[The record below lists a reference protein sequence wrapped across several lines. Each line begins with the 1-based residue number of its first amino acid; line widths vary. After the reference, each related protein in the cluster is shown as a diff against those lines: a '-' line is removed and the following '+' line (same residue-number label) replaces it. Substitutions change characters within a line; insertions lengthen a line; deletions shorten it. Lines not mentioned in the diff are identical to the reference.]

1 MKKLKIFASGWFS
14 MDGILQNLVN
24 DGHEVWTSYECNVEG
39 TNYLS
44 FNIEALNA
52 GNDEFEHQVE
62 LARFLMQAISVGGR
76 PVATSVHAFPTLAGW
91 GIAAAWRRRFI
102 LATMEKLGHVD
113 AVILHNDYDP
123 TYGVIT
129 LWAQKRGIPVFCAYN
144 GFSSYLHPRIT
155 GMLDYKMGAY
165 YCLHGQYVL
174 DYLNVREP
182 VMAEAVLTG
191 SPAFDEFYTNPVD
204 REPNTF
210 LYNITTNYQES
221 EDDDHFFAHPTAI
234 HPWTFLFRPATID
247 RVFLEAFALYQKT
260 VNPDAKLLLTLRPF
274 HLLGYNPEYIM
285 DSYGM
290 KNVEVYSS
298 QETPFRKL
306 IQKCEYFI
314 SGISTTIQEAVVT
327 RTPTIFLCGTEPMED
342 FFKSRDCY
350 VETVIKPS
358 SIVEALTYITT
369 VKDELTKAC
378 DDRAEFYN
386 YKDDGKASDRV
397 TNYIYDVLSRS

>member
-14 MDGILQNLVN
+14 MDGVLQNLVR

-39 TNYLS
+39 TNFLP
-44 FNIEALNA
+44 FNIKPLDPSY
-52 GNDEFEHQVE
+52 DEWEHQVE
-62 LARFLMQAISVGGR
+62 LARFLMQGVSVGGR
-76 PVATSVHAFPTLAGW
+76 PVATSAHAFPTLAGW
-91 GIAAAWRRRFI
+91 GIAASWRRRFI

-113 AVILHNDYDP
+113 AVIVHNDYDP

-174 DYLNVREP
+174 DYLNAREP

-191 SPAFDEFYTNPVD
+191 SPAFDDFYTNTVD

-221 EDDDHFFAHPTAI
+221 EDEHCFFAHPTAI
-234 HPWTFLFRPATID
+234 HPWTFYFRPATID
-247 RVFLEAFALYQKT
+247 RIFLESFAVYQKT
-260 VNPDAKLLLTLRPF
+260 VNPEAKLLLTLRPY

-285 DSYGM
+285 ESYGM
-290 KNVEVYSS
+290 ENVTVYTSD
-298 QETPFRKL
+298 EKPFRKL

-358 SIVEALTYITT
+358 AIIEALNYITT
-369 VKDELTKAC
+369 VKDDLTKAC
-378 DDRAEFYN
+378 DARAEFYN